1 MIVSQKFIAAVKLN
15 PRPAYEI
22 AWEAGVNPTMLSKL
36 LNGIERPKPD
46 DPRVIAI
53 GQVLNIPPNECFQE
67 KLEEAN

>member
-15 PRPAYEI
+15 HRPAYEI
-22 AWEAGVNPTMLSKL
+22 AWEAGVNPNTLSKL
-36 LNGIERPKPD
+36 LNGIEKPRPD

-67 KLEEAN
+67 TREEAK